1 MTEYVANPTL
11 TGISL
16 AYVNPKYIADKIFNK
31 VPVFTRQFEYKRF
44 NKSLNL
50 QLPETF
56 VGDKGLPEIVDFKG
70 EKLTASLEGHS
81 LLDEIAQTD
90 IDDAD
95 GDRENL
101 EVISTEFLTNVF
113 LGAREKRIADL
124 LQNSANYNGN
134 VKNLTNDEKF
144 TSSSVDA
151 FGIIDDA
158 MDDVWMKP
166 NIMVG
171 SRKAINALRRNPSVV
186 SAAYKNS
193 GTSGKATV
201 QNLKD
206 MFELDEVYIGE
217 SVANTAKRGQEA
229 NFVGT
234 WGNTIM
240 LLYINPNA
248 KLKRD
253 LTFGLT
259 VERGHKEISQF
270 YEPKRGVRGVLS
282 NKISEEIKDL
292 IIAPD
297 CGYLITNIY

>member
-1 MTEYVANPTL
+1 MTEYIANPTL

-16 AYVNPKYIADKIFNK
+16 AYVNTKYIADLIFK
-31 VPVFTRQFEYKRF
+31 KTPVETRQFEYKRF
-44 NKSLNL
+44 DKSLNL
-50 QLPETF
+50 QLPETY

-70 EKLTASLEGHS
+70 EELTASVDGHS
-81 LLDEIAQTD
+81 LIDEIPQTE
-90 IDDAD
+90 IDDAKGNKD
-95 GDRENL
+95 NL
-101 EVISTEFLTNVF
+101 EIISTEFLTNVF

-124 LQNSANYNGN
+124 LQNPANYNGN
-134 VKNLTNDEKF
+134 VKNLAGTEKF
-144 TSSSVDA
+144 TTEGADA
-151 FGIIDDA
+151 FGIVDDA
-158 MDDVWMKP
+158 MDKVWVKP
-166 NIMVG
+166 NVMVG

-201 QNLKD
+201 QDLKD

-217 SVANTAKRGQEA
+217 SVANTAKRGQDA

-234 WGNTIM
+234 WGNAIM

-259 VERGHKEISQF
+259 AERGHREISQF
-270 YEPKRGVRGVLS
+270 FEPKRGVRGVLS
-282 NKISEEIKDL
+282 NKISEETKDL
-292 IIAPD
+292 IVAPD